1 MLHLDMSIIY
11 TLVNMLLLY
20 ALFRIFLFKPLNR
33 VLDQRRATV
42 QSSLDKAEDS
52 ARQAAALERQYQEKI
67 QLAQGE
73 AEDIIRQAKE
83 QAAQIRQQMQKQTQ
97 EEIEQQKEKFRRQ
110 MALERETAMKE
121 SRGEIAML
129 AMLAAAKILGRELDS
144 DQDQDNDQII
154 QQLIQEAGEKR

>member
-42 QSSLDKAEDS
+42 QSSLDQAEDS

>member
-42 QSSLDKAEDS
+42 QSSLDQAEDS

-97 EEIEQQKEKFRRQ
+97 EEFEQQKEKFRRQ